1 MAKKLGKKARKFARK
16 NLQSAAKRNR
26 KIRNQFNHRRGPRRG
41 ESLALCPPR
50 FSPALACLA
59 VRAKGGSN

>member
-26 KIRNQFNHRRGPRRG
+26 KIRNQFNHRRPRRG
-41 ESLALCPPR
+41 EPEPPL
-50 FSPALACLA
+50 PCLPLACLA
-59 VRAKGGSN
+59 VRLRCERSNL

>member
-26 KIRNQFNHRRGPRRG
+26 KIRNQFNRRRPRRG
-41 ESLALCPPR
+41 EPEPPLVVP
-50 FSPALACLA
+50 PAYLISACLFCLA
-59 VRAKGGSN
+59 VREV

>member
-26 KIRNQFNHRRGPRRG
+26 KIRNQFNHRRPRRG
-41 ESLALCPPR
+41 EPHIVPPDQLRLRLLAWLCQ
-50 FSPALACLA
+50 
-59 VRAKGGSN
+59 GSN